1 MCTGIV
7 ENTRVSG
14 SGKGPLGWFPLEQA
28 SVSYDHP
35 DHAQAERVV
44 IIDLLSETAGPE
56 SYNRDTAPKN
66 NQSSTSPFGQTAP
79 ASRDALRNTPPPFS
93 REDFLS
99 GTDNGRIS
107 RFRAGSGLLSQSKIT
122 GYLGLFPNDSR
133 ARYGGFPRFEIR
145 A

>member
-35 DHAQAERVV
+35 DHAQAERAV

-56 SYNRDTAPKN
+56 SRIAVELTP
-66 NQSSTSPFGQTAP
+66 QSARNLVRAIL
-79 ASRDALRNTPPPFS
+79 ASLS
-93 REDFLS
+93 RGEVDGL
-99 GTDNGRIS
+99 GTGNE
-107 RFRAGSGLLSQSKIT
+107 AV
-122 GYLGLFPNDSR
+122 
-133 ARYGGFPRFEIR
+133 PR
-145 A
+145 